1 MSVGWGQDCDEG
13 YVPDCSGD
21 GDCCSKKWIG
31 DGWCDDENQ
40 SWGCDLICYEGE
52 LSDCGHFPQLYYH
65 PNELSEQ
72 LEQNNSSTIIFTVVN
87 NGDENLEWVIL
98 NQNEIPNW
106 LSFTIY
112 GGFLEPG
119 SLEEIDVTFDS
130 FELNVGEYNSTI
142 TISSNDPFNGEIVV
156 PVSLTIIGES
166 TCDEGY
172 TEIDGECY
180 YQSDLDVLQD
190 FIDLN
195 QSLNGEEPLEI
206 GDQEWYNKRLTYLGL
221 GNRSLTTIPNNIGN
235 LNHIEYLF
243 LSSNQFSILPES
255 IGNLS
260 SLKFLFL
267 SYNQF
272 TVLPNTIGELSS
284 LESLYLHSNQ
294 LTILP
299 ETICNLPENSYIYFD
314 NNQLCPPYP
323 ECLSG
328 NGWLL
333 GYQDTSE
340 CEEPSLCNEEIE
352 VELWGECYNIETT
365 TSLYLYNSSL
375 TGEIPVE
382 IGNLTNLIELNLSSN
397 QLTGEIPFDIGNLTN
412 LYVLDLSYN
421 QLTGEIPPEICN
433 VNYVFVGNNQLCPP
447 YPECLTEEDVEYQDT
462 SNCESEYDLGD
473 INCDGD
479 LNVLDVVLM
488 VNMILE
494 DEYNSIA
501 DLNEDG
507 VVNILDVV
515 TIVNLVLSG
524 DDNTCMDI
532 DGNVYETIQIG
543 DQLWM
548 AENLKVNHYN
558 DGSEIPTGY
567 SNSEWGW
574 LDMGAY
580 AVYDDDPSNADVYGN
595 LYNWFAVDDD
605 RGLCMDGWHVPSD
618 EEFMELEMYLGMSE
632 SEANSMGWRGTNEG
646 SKLAGNSDLWNSGD
660 LENDS
665 EFGMSGFSAFP
676 AGYRSSNSGTYYSMG
691 SLGYFWSS
699 SEANS
704 NTAWRRL
711 LYYNYSNVFRYTDSK
726 QLGFSIRCLKD

>member
-1 MSVGWGQDCDEG
+1 MNNLTPNYSNLIPLGKLKRLLFIALLVVFACEAKEDTPLIVDENSDG
-13 YVPDCSGD
+13 YDD
-21 GDCCSKKWIG
+21 GDIQFLQK
-31 DGWCDDENQ
+31 
-40 SWGCDLICYEGE
+40 LI
-52 LSDCGHFPQLYYH
+52 D
-65 PNELSEQ
+65 
-72 LEQNNSSTIIFTVVN
+72 NSSETIN
-87 NGDENLEWVIL
+87 MDMDDNG
-98 NQNEIPNW
+98 
-106 LSFTIY
+106 
-112 GGFLEPG
+112 
-119 SLEEIDVTFDS
+119 
-130 FELNVGEYNSTI
+130 
-142 TISSNDPFNGEIVV
+142 NGLI
-156 PVSLTIIGES
+156 
-166 TCDEGY
+166 
-172 TEIDGECY
+172 
-180 YQSDLDVLQD
+180 
-190 FIDLN
+190 
-195 QSLNGEEPLEI
+195 EPLEL
-206 GDQEWYNKRLTYLGL
+206 GYQEWVSGRLWTLCSNNDENDYCPTDYELS
-221 GNRSLTTIPNNIGN
+221 GNIPDNIGN
-235 LNHIEYLF
+235 LTSLRNLLLRF
-243 LSSNQFSILPES
+243 NNLSGIIPES
-255 IGNLS
+255 IYNLSNLIMWTMNWNDLSGEFPSEIGNLEN
-260 SLKFLFL
+260 LYGLEL
-267 SYNQF
+267 GGNQ
-272 TVLPNTIGELSS
+272 
-284 LESLYLHSNQ
+284 
-294 LTILP
+294 
-299 ETICNLPENSYIYFD
+299 
-314 NNQLCPPYP
+314 
-323 ECLSG
+323 
-328 NGWLL
+328 
-333 GYQDTSE
+333 
-340 CEEPSLCNEEIE
+340 
-352 VELWGECYNIETT
+352 
-365 TSLYLYNSSL
+365 L
-375 TGEIPVE
+375 TGEIPPE
-382 IGNLTNLIELNLSSN
+382 IGNLTNLTILQLSYN
-397 QLTGEIPFDIGNLTN
+397 QLSGEIPPEIGNLTN
-412 LYVLDLSYN
+412 LFSMSVDLSYN
-421 QLTGEIPPEICN
+421 QLTGEIPSEICN
-433 VNYVFVGNNQLCPP
+433 IGYTSPLLSNNQLCPP